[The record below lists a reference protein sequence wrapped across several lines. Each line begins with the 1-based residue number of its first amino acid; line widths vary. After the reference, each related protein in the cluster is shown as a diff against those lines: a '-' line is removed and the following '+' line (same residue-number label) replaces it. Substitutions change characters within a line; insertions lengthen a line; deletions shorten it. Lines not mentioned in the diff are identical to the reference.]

1 MGKTKDFSSNA
12 LATLTGKPKL
22 PGTQVENK
30 VQTVKQV
37 QEEPAVKQAV
47 VDIPAE
53 AAEKALAKTSA
64 PKSVPQVK
72 KEGSAKGK
80 KKVVKAKSTSGEGPM
95 DPNKRSTRAKNTQIA
110 FYLNEQNVNMLK
122 KIAEDEDQKV
132 SWIVDEIIYEYLA
145 GRK

>member
-1 MGKTKDFSSNA
+1 
-12 LATLTGKPKL
+12 
-22 PGTQVENK
+22 
-30 VQTVKQV
+30 
-37 QEEPAVKQAV
+37 
-47 VDIPAE
+47 
-53 AAEKALAKTSA
+53 
-64 PKSVPQVK
+64 
-72 KEGSAKGK
+72 
-80 KKVVKAKSTSGEGPM
+80 M

>member
-22 PGTQVENK
+22 PGTQVENR
-30 VQTVKQV
+30 VQNVKQV
-37 QEEPAVKQAV
+37 EETLAIKQAV

-53 AAEKALAKTSA
+53 VAEKALAKTPA
-64 PKSVPQVK
+64 PQQAPQVE
-72 KEGSAKGK
+72 KEGRAKTK
-80 KKVVKAKSTSGEGPM
+80 KKVVKVKSTAGEGPM

>member
-80 KKVVKAKSTSGEGPM
+80 KKVVKANLLAAKVRWIRISGARGLRILKSPF
-95 DPNKRSTRAKNTQIA
+95 I
-110 FYLNEQNVNMLK
+110 
-122 KIAEDEDQKV
+122 
-132 SWIVDEIIYEYLA
+132 
-145 GRK
+145 